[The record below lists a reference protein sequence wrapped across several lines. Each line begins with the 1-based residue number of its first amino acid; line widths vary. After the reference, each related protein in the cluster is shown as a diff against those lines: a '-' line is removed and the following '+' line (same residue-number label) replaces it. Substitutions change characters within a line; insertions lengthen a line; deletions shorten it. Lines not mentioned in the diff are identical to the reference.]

1 MNNLVC
7 VYNKSFTLS
16 NCFHYFMAH
25 FLCKPFIQNYC
36 NYHLGID
43 NSRGWPLAHLYHCR
57 IFCTKIDTIRIE
69 KIKLQENCTHSGLI
83 MCFNWQHFSC
93 PFMIARNVSVLHIS
107 HTDIV
112 KWVLKDCPWVVCM
125 DFITPRHILILLHL
139 KFYDA
144 SGYNNFHTSY
154 TESHRIDR

>member
-1 MNNLVC
+1 MNNFVC

-43 NSRGWPLAHLYHCR
+43 KFRGWHQAHLYR

-69 KIKLQENCTHSGLI
+69 KAKLQENCTH
-83 MCFNWQHFSC
+83 CQNFSC

-112 KWVLKDCPWVVCM
+112 GPQGLSMSCLHGFHHLPSHSY
-125 DFITPRHILILLHL
+125 ITP
-139 KFYDA
+139 
-144 SGYNNFHTSY
+144 S
-154 TESHRIDR
+154 